1 MPSLPL
7 FYWGWGLVKV
17 SSEKIHIFRNVGGR
31 TKFESAA
38 KFDAMKH
45 GNPGYEQVISSIINP
60 NVQCIYTHDQRDG
73 LL

>member
-1 MPSLPL
+1 MPSLRL

-17 SSEKIHIFRNVGGR
+17 SSEKIHIFGMFGAAL
-31 TKFESAA
+31 SAA

-45 GNPGYEQVISSIINP
+45 GNPGYEQVMSSVINP
-60 NVQCIYTHDQRDG
+60 NVQCIYTHDQRDD